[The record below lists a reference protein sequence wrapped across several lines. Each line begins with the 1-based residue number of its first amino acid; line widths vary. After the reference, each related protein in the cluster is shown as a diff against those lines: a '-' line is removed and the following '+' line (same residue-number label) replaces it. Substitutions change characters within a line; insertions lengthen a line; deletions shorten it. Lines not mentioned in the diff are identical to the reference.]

1 MQKTQ
6 VISMYVNYYI
16 MSGGGVGFSGRAGIG
31 LTVTSSVANVCVSAA
46 VEWAWPLPTRHY

>member
-1 MQKTQ
+1 
-6 VISMYVNYYI
+6 MYVNYYI